1 MPKEKQLLYL
11 PTYNYSF
18 YKYNKNTN
26 HRKVKYLK
34 KKKKDLKR
42 ATLIEACINGQC
54 TVKQV
59 ANALGLSER
68 RVKQIKKEVKENGV
82 KSIQHGNRGRKPKN
96 TISNE
101 TKKKI
106 LELRSS
112 YQYELSNFKHFQEIL
127 KEREN
132 IDISYSALYNI
143 LHNAGIKSPK
153 KHRKSK
159 LHHRRKRKESEGMM
173 LQADG
178 TPFDWFGNGE
188 KYSLHGFVDDA
199 TGKITGLY
207 MCKNECLLGYLEVL
221 RQTLENYGIPISLY
235 PDKYSVFFPPK
246 KVDDHVTIE
255 EQLNGREKGITQ
267 FGRIVEELGITM
279 FPANSPQAKGR
290 IERLWETLQS
300 RLVTEFRIN
309 NITTMEQANTFLSNY
324 IDIYN
329 SKFAIEPLNKNN
341 VFLKLPK
348 KYNLDELLC
357 VKFERTIDNAGV
369 FSVNN
374 SKFQILDRSLPPK
387 TKITVYLSKKVGM
400 LAKINNKT
408 YDVQPLELISKG
420 LIDTNSLDYHQ
431 WLPDVVIELINEFYL
446 KDAKAS

>member
-1 MPKEKQLLYL
+1 MLKQE
-11 PTYNYSF
+11 
-18 YKYNKNTN
+18 
-26 HRKVKYLK
+26 
-34 KKKKDLKR
+34 DLKR
-42 ATLIEACINGQC
+42 ATLIEACIKGKC

-59 ANALGLSER
+59 ATALGLSER

-96 TISNE
+96 TISDK
-101 TKKKI
+101 TRRRI

-112 YQYELSNFKHFQEIL
+112 YEYEISNFKHFQELL

-143 LHNAGIKSPK
+143 LRNAGIKSPK

-159 LHHRRKRKESEGMM
+159 LHHRRKRKEAEGMM

-178 TPFDWFGNGE
+178 TPFDWFGSGE
-188 KYSLHGFVDDA
+188 NYSLHGFIDDA

-246 KVDDHVTIE
+246 KVNDHITIE

-279 FPANSPQAKGR
+279 FAASSPQAKGR

-309 NITTMEQANTFLSNY
+309 NITNIEQANEFLVEY
-324 IDIYN
+324 IVKYN
-329 SKFAIEPLNKNN
+329 SKFAVEPTNKNT

-357 VKFERTIDNAGV
+357 VRFERTIDNAGV
-369 FSVNN
+369 FSINN
-374 SKFQILDRSLPPK
+374 SKFQVLDKSLPPK
-387 TKITVYLSKKVGM
+387 TKVQIYLSQKIGM
-400 LAKINNKT
+400 RIKSNNKV
-408 YDVQPLELISKG
+408 YDVQPLELVSKDNVDNNP
-420 LIDTNSLDYHQ
+420 LEYHQ

>member
-1 MPKEKQLLYL
+1 MLKQ
-11 PTYNYSF
+11 
-18 YKYNKNTN
+18 
-26 HRKVKYLK
+26 
-34 KKKKDLKR
+34 KDLKR
-42 ATLIEACINGQC
+42 ATLIEACIKGQC

-59 ANALGLSER
+59 ATALGLSER

-96 TISNE
+96 TISDE
-101 TKKKI
+101 TRKRI

-112 YQYELSNFKHFQEIL
+112 YEYEISNFKHFQELL

-143 LHNAGIKSPK
+143 LRNAGIKSPK
-153 KHRKSK
+153 RHRKTK
-159 LHHRRKRKESEGMM
+159 LHHRRKRKECEGMM

-178 TPFDWFGNGE
+178 TPFDWFGNGQ

-246 KVDDHVTIE
+246 KVNDHITIE

-267 FGRIVEELGITM
+267 FGRIIEELGIEM
-279 FPANSPQAKGR
+279 FPASSPQAKGR

-300 RLVTEFRIN
+300 RLTTEFRIN
-309 NITTMEQANTFLSNY
+309 NIKTIDEANIFLISY
-324 IDIYN
+324 IEKYN
-329 SKFAIEPLNKNN
+329 SKFAIEASSKKS

-348 KYNLDELLC
+348 RYNLDELLC
-357 VKFERTIDNAGV
+357 VRFERSIDNAGV
-369 FSVNN
+369 FSINN
-374 SKFQILDRSLPPK
+374 SKFQIIDKSLPPK
-387 TKITVYLSKKVGM
+387 TKVQIYISQKIGM
-400 LAKINNKT
+400 RVKSNNKV
-408 YDVQPLELISKG
+408 YDVQPLKLVSKDK
-420 LIDTNSLDYHQ
+420 IDNNSLDYHQ
-431 WLPDVVIELINEFYL
+431 WLADVVIELINEYYL

>member
-1 MPKEKQLLYL
+1 MLKQEEI
-11 PTYNYSF
+11 
-18 YKYNKNTN
+18 
-26 HRKVKYLK
+26 
-34 KKKKDLKR
+34 KR
-42 ATLIEACINGQC
+42 ATLIEACIKGQC

-82 KSIQHGNRGRKPKN
+82 KSIPHGNRGRKPKN
-96 TISNE
+96 TISIE
-101 TKKKI
+101 TRKRI
-106 LELRSS
+106 LELKSS
-112 YQYELSNFKHFQEIL
+112 YEYEISNFKHFQELL

-159 LHHRRKRKESEGMM
+159 LHHRRKRKECEGMM

-178 TPFDWFGNGE
+178 TPFEWFGDNQ

-246 KVDDHVTIE
+246 KVDDHITIE
-255 EQLNGREKGITQ
+255 EQLNGRQKGITQ
-267 FGRIVEELGITM
+267 FGRIVEELGIQM

-300 RLVTEFRIN
+300 RLLTEFRIN
-309 NITTMEQANTFLSNY
+309 HIKTVDEANKFFVGY
-324 IDIYN
+324 IPKYN
-329 SKFAIEPLNKNN
+329 AKFAVKASSKK
-341 VFLKLPK
+341 VMFLKLPK
-348 KYNLDELLC
+348 RYDLDELLC
-357 VKFERTIDNAGV
+357 VRFERTIDNAGI
-369 FSVNN
+369 FSINN
-374 SKFQILDRSLPPK
+374 SKFQILDRNLPPK
-387 TKITVYLSKKVGM
+387 TKIQVYLSQKNGMRVKV
-400 LAKINNKT
+400 NNKI
-408 YDVQPLELISKG
+408 YDVQPLELISKDK
-420 LIDTNSLDYHQ
+420 IDNNSLDYHQ
-431 WLPDVVIELINEFYL
+431 WLPAVVLELIYEFYL

>member
-1 MPKEKQLLYL
+1 MLKQ
-11 PTYNYSF
+11 
-18 YKYNKNTN
+18 
-26 HRKVKYLK
+26 
-34 KKKKDLKR
+34 KDLKR
-42 ATLIEACINGQC
+42 ATLIEACIKGEC

-59 ANALGLSER
+59 AIALGLSER

-82 KSIQHGNRGRKPKN
+82 KSIQHGNRGRKHKN
-96 TISNE
+96 TISDE
-101 TKKKI
+101 TRKRI
-106 LELRSS
+106 LNLRSS
-112 YQYELSNFKHFQEIL
+112 YEYEISNFKHFQELL

-143 LHNAGIKSPK
+143 LRNAGIKSPK
-153 KHRKSK
+153 RHRKTK
-159 LHHRRKRKESEGMM
+159 LHHRRKRKECEGMM

-178 TPFDWFGNGE
+178 TPFDWFGNGQ

-246 KVDDHVTIE
+246 KVNDHITIE

-267 FGRIVEELGITM
+267 FGRIIEELGIEM
-279 FPANSPQAKGR
+279 FPASSPQAKGR

-300 RLVTEFRIN
+300 RLTTEFRIN
-309 NITTMEQANTFLSNY
+309 NIKTIDEANTFLITY
-324 IDIYN
+324 IEKYN
-329 SKFAIEPLNKNN
+329 SKFSIEASSKNN

-348 KYNLDELLC
+348 RYNLDELLC
-357 VKFERTIDNAGV
+357 VRFERTIDNAGV
-369 FSVNN
+369 FSINN
-374 SKFQILDRSLPPK
+374 SKFQIMDKSLPPK
-387 TKITVYLSKKVGM
+387 TKVQIYISQ
-400 LAKINNKT
+400 KIGIRVKSNNKV
-408 YDVQPLELISKG
+408 YDVQPLELISKDK
-420 LIDTNSLDYHQ
+420 IDNNSLDYHQ
-431 WLPDVVIELINEFYL
+431 WLADVVIELINEYYL

>member
-1 MPKEKQLLYL
+1 MLKQ
-11 PTYNYSF
+11 
-18 YKYNKNTN
+18 
-26 HRKVKYLK
+26 
-34 KKKKDLKR
+34 KDLKR

-59 ANALGLSER
+59 ATALGLSER

-96 TISNE
+96 TISDE
-101 TKKKI
+101 TRKTI
-106 LELRSS
+106 LNLRST
-112 YQYELSNFKHFQEIL
+112 YQYELSNFKHFQELL

-143 LHNAGIKSPK
+143 LHKAGFKSPK

-178 TPFDWFGNGE
+178 TPFDWFGTGE
-188 KYSLHGFVDDA
+188 KYSLHGFIDDA

-246 KVDDHVTIE
+246 KVNDHLTIE
-255 EQLNGREKGITQ
+255 EQLNGRQKGITQ
-267 FGRIVEELGITM
+267 FGRIVEELGIEM

-309 NITTMEQANTFLSNY
+309 NITSIEKANDFLLQY
-324 IDIYN
+324 INIYN
-329 SKFAIEPLNKNN
+329 SKFAIQASNSKS

-357 VKFERTIDNAGV
+357 VRFERTIDNAGV
-369 FSVNN
+369 FSIKN
-374 SKFQILDRSLPPK
+374 SKFQILDKNLPPK
-387 TKITVYLSKKVGM
+387 TKISVYLSKKVGM
-400 LAKINNKT
+400 FVKINNKV
-408 YDVQPLELISKG
+408 YDVLPLELISKDK
-420 LIDTNSLDYHQ
+420 IDTNSLDYHQ
-431 WLPDVVIELINEFYL
+431 WLPDVVINLINEFYL
-446 KDAKAS
+446 TDAKAS

>member
-1 MPKEKQLLYL
+1 MLKE
-11 PTYNYSF
+11 
-18 YKYNKNTN
+18 
-26 HRKVKYLK
+26 
-34 KKKKDLKR
+34 KDLKR
-42 ATLIEACINGQC
+42 ATLIEACIKGQC
-54 TVKQV
+54 TIKQV
-59 ANALGLSER
+59 ATALGLSER

-96 TISNE
+96 TIPDE
-101 TKKKI
+101 TRKKI
-106 LELRSS
+106 LELRNS
-112 YQYELSNFKHFQEIL
+112 YQYEMSNFKHFQELL

-143 LHNAGIKSPK
+143 LRNAGIKSPK

-159 LHHRRKRKESEGMM
+159 LHHRRKRKECEGMM

-188 KYSLHGFVDDA
+188 KYSLHGFIDDA

-221 RQTLENYGIPISLY
+221 RQTLENFGIPISLY

-267 FGRIVEELGITM
+267 FGRIVEELGIEM
-279 FPANSPQAKGR
+279 FPASSPQAKGR

-309 NITTMEQANTFLSNY
+309 NIKSIDEANKFLIDY
-324 IDIYN
+324 IKKYN
-329 SKFAIEPLNKNN
+329 SQFSVSPTNLKS

-348 KYNLDELLC
+348 RYNLDELLC

-369 FSVNN
+369 FSLNN
-374 SKFQILDRSLPPK
+374 SKFQIIDKSLPPK
-387 TKITVYLSKKVGM
+387 TKVQIYLSQKIGM
-400 LAKINNKT
+400 RVKANNKI
-408 YDVQPLELISKG
+408 YEVQPLELISKEK
-420 LIDTNSLDYHQ
+420 IDTNSLDYHK
-431 WLPDVVIELINEFYL
+431 WLADVVIELINEFYL
-446 KDAKAS
+446 KDAKALHVNIV

>member
-1 MPKEKQLLYL
+1 MLKQ
-11 PTYNYSF
+11 
-18 YKYNKNTN
+18 
-26 HRKVKYLK
+26 
-34 KKKKDLKR
+34 KDLKR
-42 ATLIEACINGQC
+42 ATLIEACINGKC

-59 ANALGLSER
+59 AIALGLSER

-101 TKKKI
+101 LKYKI
-106 LELRSS
+106 LDLRRS
-112 YQYELSNFKHFQEIL
+112 YEYELSNFKHFQELL

-153 KHRKSK
+153 KHRKCK
-159 LHHRRKRKESEGMM
+159 LHHRRKRKECEGMM

-178 TPFDWFGNGE
+178 TPFDWFGDGK

-207 MCKNECLLGYLEVL
+207 MCQNECLLGYLEVL

-235 PDKYSVFFPPK
+235 PDKYSVFFPQK
-246 KVDDHVTIE
+246 KVSDHITIE
-255 EQLNGREKGITQ
+255 EQLSGREKGITQ
-267 FGRIVEELGITM
+267 FGRIVEELGIEM

-300 RLVTEFRIN
+300 RLVTEFRIHKIN
-309 NITTMEQANTFLSNY
+309 NMNKANEFLKNY
-324 IDIYN
+324 IPKYN
-329 SKFAIEPLNKNN
+329 SKFSVKPINSQS

-348 KYNLDELLC
+348 RYDLDELLS
-357 VKFERTIDNAGV
+357 VRFERTIDNAGV
-369 FSVNN
+369 FSISN
-374 SKFQILDRSLPPK
+374 SKFQILDRNLPPK
-387 TKITVYLSKKVGM
+387 TKVQIYLSQKIGM
-400 LAKINNKT
+400 RVK
-408 YDVQPLELISKG
+408 DV
-420 LIDTNSLDYHQ
+420 
-431 WLPDVVIELINEFYL
+431 
-446 KDAKAS
+446 

>member
-1 MPKEKQLLYL
+1 MYKNRK
-11 PTYNYSF
+11 YS
-18 YKYNKNTN
+18 NN
-26 HRKVKYLK
+26 RKVEYLMLK
-34 KKKKDLKR
+34 QKDLKR

-59 ANALGLSER
+59 ATALGLSER

-96 TISNE
+96 TISDE
-101 TKKKI
+101 TRKRI

-112 YQYELSNFKHFQEIL
+112 YEYEISNFKHFQELL

-143 LHNAGIKSPK
+143 LRNTGIKSPK
-153 KHRKSK
+153 RHRKTK
-159 LHHRRKRKESEGMM
+159 LHHRRKRKECEGMM

-178 TPFDWFGNGE
+178 TPFDWFGDGQ
-188 KYSLHGFVDDA
+188 KYSLHGFIDDA

-221 RQTLENYGIPISLY
+221 RQTLENYGIPVSLY

-246 KVDDHVTIE
+246 KVNDHITIE

-267 FGRIVEELGITM
+267 FGRIVEELGIEM
-279 FPANSPQAKGR
+279 FPASSPQAKGR

-300 RLVTEFRIN
+300 RLTTEFRIN
-309 NITTMEQANTFLSNY
+309 KIKTIDEANIFLISY
-324 IDIYN
+324 IEKYN
-329 SKFAIEPLNKNN
+329 SKFAIEASSKKS

-348 KYNLDELLC
+348 RYNLDELLC
-357 VKFERTIDNAGV
+357 VRFERSIDNAGV
-369 FSVNN
+369 FSINN
-374 SKFQILDRSLPPK
+374 SKFQIIDKSLPPK
-387 TKITVYLSKKVGM
+387 TKVQIYISQKIGM
-400 LAKINNKT
+400 RVKSNNKV
-408 YDVQPLELISKG
+408 YDVQPLELVSKDK
-420 LIDTNSLDYHQ
+420 IDNNSLDYHQ
-431 WLPDVVIELINEFYL
+431 WLADVVIELINEYYL

>member
-1 MPKEKQLLYL
+1 MLKQ
-11 PTYNYSF
+11 
-18 YKYNKNTN
+18 
-26 HRKVKYLK
+26 
-34 KKKKDLKR
+34 KDLKR
-42 ATLIEACINGQC
+42 ATLIDACINGQC

-59 ANALGLSER
+59 ATALGLSER
-68 RVKQIKKEVKENGV
+68 RVKQIKKEVKQNGV

-96 TISNE
+96 TISDE

-112 YQYELSNFKHFQEIL
+112 YEYEVSNFKHFQELL

-143 LHNAGIKSPK
+143 LRNAGIKSPK
-153 KHRKSK
+153 KHRKTK
-159 LHHRRKRKESEGMM
+159 LHHRRKRKECEGMM

-178 TPFDWFGNGE
+178 TPFNWFGDG
-188 KYSLHGFVDDA
+188 KMYSLHGFIDDA

-246 KVDDHVTIE
+246 KVDDHITIE

-267 FGRIVEELGITM
+267 FGRIVEELGIDM
-279 FPANSPQAKGR
+279 FPASSAQAKGR

-309 NITTMEQANTFLSNY
+309 KIKNIDDANKFFVNY
-324 IDIYN
+324 ISKYN
-329 SKFAIEPLNKNN
+329 SKFAVEPANSKS
-341 VFLKLPK
+341 VFLRLPK
-348 KYNLDELLC
+348 RYNLDELLC
-357 VKFERTIDNAGV
+357 VKFERTIDNSGV
-369 FSVNN
+369 FSLNN
-374 SKFQILDRSLPPK
+374 SKFQLLDKSLPPK
-387 TKITVYLSKKVGM
+387 TKVQIYISQKIGM
-400 LAKINNKT
+400 RVKSHNKI
-408 YDVQPLELISKG
+408 YDVQPLELISKDS
-420 LIDTNSLDYHQ
+420 INNNSLNCHQ
-431 WLPDVVIELINEFYL
+431 WLPDVVIELINEYYL

>member
-1 MPKEKQLLYL
+1 MLKQ
-11 PTYNYSF
+11 
-18 YKYNKNTN
+18 
-26 HRKVKYLK
+26 
-34 KKKKDLKR
+34 KDLKR
-42 ATLIEACINGQC
+42 ATLIEACIKGQC

-59 ANALGLSER
+59 AIALGISER

-96 TISNE
+96 TIPDE
-101 TKKKI
+101 TRKRI

-112 YQYELSNFKHFQEIL
+112 YEYEISNFKHFQELL

-132 IDISYSALYNI
+132 ISISYSALYNI
-143 LHNAGIKSPK
+143 LRNAGIKSPK
-153 KHRKSK
+153 KHRKTK
-159 LHHRRKRKESEGMM
+159 LHHRRKRKECEGMM

-178 TPFDWFGNGE
+178 TPFEWFGDGE

-221 RQTLENYGIPISLY
+221 RQTIENYGIPISLY
-235 PDKYSVFFPPK
+235 PDKYSVFFPTK
-246 KVDDHVTIE
+246 KASDQLTIE

-267 FGRIVEELGITM
+267 FGRIVEELGIEM
-279 FPANSPQAKGR
+279 FPASSPQAKGR

-309 NITTMEQANTFLSNY
+309 KIKDIDSANKFLINY
-324 IDIYN
+324 IQKYN
-329 SKFAIEPLNKNN
+329 SKFAIEATSKEN

-348 KYNLDELLC
+348 RYNLDELLC
-357 VKFERTIDNAGV
+357 VRFERTIDNAGV
-369 FSVNN
+369 FSIKN
-374 SKFQILDRSLPPK
+374 SRFQIIDKHLPPK
-387 TKITVYLSKKVGM
+387 TKVQIYLSQKIGM
-400 LAKINNKT
+400 RVKSNNKT
-408 YDVQPLELISKG
+408 YDVQPLEIVSKDQ
-420 LIDTNSLDYHQ
+420 INNNSLDYHQ
-431 WLPDVVIELINEFYL
+431 WLADVVIELINEYYL

>member
-1 MPKEKQLLYL
+1 MLKQ
-11 PTYNYSF
+11 
-18 YKYNKNTN
+18 
-26 HRKVKYLK
+26 
-34 KKKKDLKR
+34 KDLKR
-42 ATLIEACINGQC
+42 ASLIEACIKGQC

-101 TKKKI
+101 TRKKI

-112 YQYELSNFKHFQEIL
+112 YEYEISNFKHFQELL

-143 LHNAGIKSPK
+143 LRNAGIKSPK

-159 LHHRRKRKESEGMM
+159 LHHRRKRKEAEGMM

-188 KYSLHGFVDDA
+188 RYSLHGFIDDA

-246 KVDDHVTIE
+246 KVDDHITLE

-279 FPANSPQAKGR
+279 FAASSPQAKGR

-309 NITTMEQANTFLSNY
+309 NITTIEQANEFLVAY
-324 IDIYN
+324 IVKYN
-329 SKFAIEPLNKNN
+329 SKFAVNSTSKNT

-348 KYNLDELLC
+348 RYNLDELLS
-357 VKFERTIDNAGV
+357 VRFERTIDNAGV
-369 FSVNN
+369 FSINN
-374 SKFQILDRSLPPK
+374 SKFQVIDKSLPPK
-387 TKITVYLSKKVGM
+387 TKVQIYLSHKIGM
-400 LAKINNKT
+400 RVKSNNKV
-408 YDVQPLELISKG
+408 YDVQPLELISK
-420 LIDTNSLDYHQ
+420 DKVDNNPLDYHQ

>member
-1 MPKEKQLLYL
+1 MLKEE
-11 PTYNYSF
+11 
-18 YKYNKNTN
+18 
-26 HRKVKYLK
+26 
-34 KKKKDLKR
+34 DLKR
-42 ATLIEACINGQC
+42 ATLIEACIKGKC

-59 ANALGLSER
+59 ATALGLSER

-96 TISNE
+96 AIPDD

-112 YQYELSNFKHFQEIL
+112 YQYELSNFKHFQELL

-143 LHNAGIKSPK
+143 LRNAGIKSPK

-159 LHHRRKRKESEGMM
+159 LHHRRKRKECEGMM

-188 KYSLHGFVDDA
+188 KYSLHGFIDDA

-221 RQTLENYGIPISLY
+221 RQTLENFGIPISLY

-267 FGRIVEELGITM
+267 FGRIVEELGIEM
-279 FPANSPQAKGR
+279 FPASSPQAKGR

-309 NITTMEQANTFLSNY
+309 NIKSIDEANKFLIDY
-324 IDIYN
+324 IKKYN
-329 SKFAIEPLNKNN
+329 SQFSVSPTNSKS

-348 KYNLDELLC
+348 RYNLDELLC

-369 FSVNN
+369 FSLNN
-374 SKFQILDRSLPPK
+374 SKFQIIDKSLPPK
-387 TKITVYLSKKVGM
+387 TKVQIYLSQKIGM
-400 LAKINNKT
+400 RVKANNKI
-408 YDVQPLELISKG
+408 YEVQPLELISKEK
-420 LIDTNSLDYHQ
+420 IDTNSLDYHK
-431 WLPDVVIELINEFYL
+431 WLADVVIELINEFYL
-446 KDAKAS
+446 KDAKALHVNIV

>member
-1 MPKEKQLLYL
+1 MLKQ
-11 PTYNYSF
+11 
-18 YKYNKNTN
+18 
-26 HRKVKYLK
+26 
-34 KKKKDLKR
+34 KDLKR
-42 ATLIEACINGQC
+42 ATLIEACIKGEC

-96 TISNE
+96 TISIE
-101 TKKKI
+101 TKRKI
-106 LELRSS
+106 LELRRS
-112 YQYELSNFKHFQEIL
+112 YEYELSNFKHFQELL

-159 LHHRRKRKESEGMM
+159 LHHRRKRKECEGMM

-188 KYSLHGFVDDA
+188 KYSLHGFIDDA

-246 KVDDHVTIE
+246 KVNDHITIE
-255 EQLNGREKGITQ
+255 EQLNGRQKGITQ
-267 FGRIVEELGITM
+267 FGRIVEELGISM

-290 IERLWETLQS
+290 VERLWETLQS

-309 NITTMEQANTFLSNY
+309 KISTIEQANIFLGDY
-324 IDIYN
+324 INKYN
-329 SKFAIEPLNKNN
+329 SKFAVEPMNKKSM
-341 VFLKLPK
+341 FLKLPK
-348 KYNLDELLC
+348 RYNLDELLC
-357 VKFERTIDNAGV
+357 VRFERTIDNAGV
-369 FSVNN
+369 FSFNN
-374 SKFQILDRSLPPK
+374 SKFQVLDRQLPPK
-387 TKITVYLSKKVGM
+387 TKVTIYLSQKIGM
-400 LAKINNKT
+400 VVKANNKT
-408 YDVQPLELISKG
+408 YDVQPLELLSKDS
-420 LIDTNSLDYHQ
+420 IEINSLDFHQ
-431 WLPDVVIELINEFYL
+431 YLPDVVIELINEFYL
-446 KDAKAS
+446 KDAKAF

>member
-1 MPKEKQLLYL
+1 M
-11 PTYNYSF
+11 
-18 YKYNKNTN
+18 YKYVKFKQT
-26 HRKVKYLK
+26 RKVEYLMLK
-34 KKKKDLKR
+34 QKDLKR
-42 ATLIEACINGQC
+42 ATLIEACIKGEC

-68 RVKQIKKEVKENGV
+68 RVKQIKREVKENGV

-96 TISNE
+96 TISDE
-101 TKKKI
+101 TRKRI

-112 YQYELSNFKHFQEIL
+112 YEYEISNFKHFQEL
-127 KEREN
+127 LNEREN

-143 LHNAGIKSPK
+143 LRNAGIKSPK
-153 KHRKSK
+153 KHRKTK
-159 LHHRRKRKESEGMM
+159 LHHMRKRKECEGMM

-178 TPFDWFGNGE
+178 TPFDWFGNGQ

-246 KVDDHVTIE
+246 KVDDHITIE
-255 EQLNGREKGITQ
+255 EQLSGRQKGITQ
-267 FGRIVEELGITM
+267 FGRIVEELGIEM
-279 FPANSPQAKGR
+279 FPASSPQAKGR

-309 NITTMEQANTFLSNY
+309 NIKTMDEANTFLIQY
-324 IDIYN
+324 IQKYN
-329 SKFAIEPLNKNN
+329 SKFAIKATSKKV

-348 KYNLDELLC
+348 RYNLDELLC
-357 VKFERTIDNAGV
+357 VRFERTIDNAGV
-369 FSVNN
+369 FSINN
-374 SKFQILDRSLPPK
+374 SKFQIMDKHLPPK
-387 TKITVYLSKKVGM
+387 TKVQIYLSQKIGM
-400 LAKINNKT
+400 RVKSNNKI
-408 YDVQPLELISKG
+408 YDVQPLELISKDK
-420 LIDTNSLDYHQ
+420 IDNNSLDYHQ
-431 WLPDVVIELINEFYL
+431 WLADVVIELINEYYL

>member
-1 MPKEKQLLYL
+1 MLKQEEI
-11 PTYNYSF
+11 
-18 YKYNKNTN
+18 
-26 HRKVKYLK
+26 
-34 KKKKDLKR
+34 KR

-59 ANALGLSER
+59 ADALGLSER
-68 RVKQIKKEVKENGV
+68 RVKQIKKEVKEHGV
-82 KSIQHGNRGRKPKN
+82 KSITHGNRGRKPRN
-96 TISNE
+96 TIPNE
-101 TKKKI
+101 TRNKI

-112 YQYELSNFKHFQEIL
+112 YEYEISNFKHFQELL

-143 LHNAGIKSPK
+143 LRNAGIKSPK

-159 LHHRRKRKESEGMM
+159 LHHRRKRKDSEGMM

-178 TPFDWFGNGE
+178 TPFEWFEDGQ
-188 KYSLHGFVDDA
+188 KYSLHGFIDDA

-279 FPANSPQAKGR
+279 FAASSPQAKGR

-300 RLVTEFRIN
+300 RLITEFRIN
-309 NITTMEQANTFLSNY
+309 HINSIEQANEFLIEY
-324 IDIYN
+324 IKIYN
-329 SKFAIEPLNKNN
+329 SKFAVEPSNKASM
-341 VFLKLPK
+341 FLKLPK

-357 VKFERTIDNAGV
+357 VKIERTIDNAGV
-369 FSVNN
+369 FSINN
-374 SKFQILDRSLPPK
+374 SKFQVLDKRLPPK
-387 TKITVYLSKKVGM
+387 TRITIYLSQKSGM
-400 LAKINNKT
+400 FVKAHNKR
-408 YDVQPLELISKG
+408 YDVQPLELISKDS
-420 LIDTNSLDYHQ
+420 IDNNSLDYHQ
-431 WLPDVVIELINEFYL
+431 WLPDVVIKLINEFYL

>member
-1 MPKEKQLLYL
+1 MLKQ
-11 PTYNYSF
+11 
-18 YKYNKNTN
+18 
-26 HRKVKYLK
+26 
-34 KKKKDLKR
+34 KDLKR

-59 ANALGLSER
+59 ATALGLSER

-96 TISNE
+96 TISDE
-101 TKKKI
+101 TRKRI

-112 YQYELSNFKHFQEIL
+112 YEYEISNFKHFQELL

-143 LHNAGIKSPK
+143 LRNAGIKSPK
-153 KHRKSK
+153 KHRKTK
-159 LHHRRKRKESEGMM
+159 LHHRRKRKECEGMM
-173 LQADG
+173 LQADA
-178 TPFDWFGNGE
+178 TPFDWFEDGQ

-246 KVDDHVTIE
+246 KVNDHITIE
-255 EQLNGREKGITQ
+255 EQLSGRKKGITQ
-267 FGRIVEELGITM
+267 FGRIVEELGIEM
-279 FPANSPQAKGR
+279 FPASSPQAKGR

-309 NITTMEQANTFLSNY
+309 NIKTIEEANIFLTSY
-324 IDIYN
+324 IKKYN
-329 SKFAIEPLNKNN
+329 SKFAIKATSKKN

-348 KYNLDELLC
+348 RYNLDELLC
-357 VKFERTIDNAGV
+357 VRFERTIDNAGV
-369 FSVNN
+369 FSIHN
-374 SKFQILDRSLPPK
+374 SKFQLIDKHLPPK
-387 TKITVYLSKKVGM
+387 TKVEIYLSEKIGM
-400 LAKINNKT
+400 RVKSNNKI
-408 YDVQPLELISKG
+408 YDVQPLELISKDK
-420 LIDTNSLDYHQ
+420 IDNKSLDYHK
-431 WLPDVVIELINEFYL
+431 WLADVVIVLINEYYL
-446 KDAKAS
+446 KDAKASY

>member
-1 MPKEKQLLYL
+1 MLKQKEI
-11 PTYNYSF
+11 
-18 YKYNKNTN
+18 
-26 HRKVKYLK
+26 
-34 KKKKDLKR
+34 KR
-42 ATLIEACINGQC
+42 ATLIEACINGDC

-68 RVKQIKKEVKENGV
+68 RVKQIKKEVKQHGV
-82 KSIQHGNRGRKPKN
+82 ESIQHGNRGRKPKN
-96 TISNE
+96 TIPIE
-101 TKKKI
+101 TRKKI

-178 TPFDWFGNGE
+178 TPFDWFGTGE
-188 KYSLHGFVDDA
+188 KYSLHGFIDDA

-309 NITTMEQANTFLSNY
+309 KIITMDEANAFLTNY
-324 IDIYN
+324 IKTYN
-329 SKFAIEPLNKNN
+329 SKFAVEPLNNN
-341 VFLKLPK
+341 NMFLKLPK

-357 VKFERTIDNAGV
+357 VKFERAIDNAGV

-387 TKITVYLSKKVGM
+387 TKITIYLSQKVGM
-400 LAKINNKT
+400 VVKANNKV
-408 YDVQPLELISKG
+408 YDVQPLELISKDS
-420 LIDTNSLDYHQ
+420 IDTNSLDYHQ
-431 WLPDVVIELINEFYL
+431 WLPDVVIDLINEFYL

>member
-1 MPKEKQLLYL
+1 MLKQEEI
-11 PTYNYSF
+11 
-18 YKYNKNTN
+18 
-26 HRKVKYLK
+26 
-34 KKKKDLKR
+34 KR

-59 ANALGLSER
+59 ADALGLSER

-82 KSIQHGNRGRKPKN
+82 KSITHGNRGRKPKN
-96 TISNE
+96 TIPND
-101 TKKKI
+101 TRKKI

-112 YQYELSNFKHFQEIL
+112 YEYELSNFKHFQELL
-127 KEREN
+127 KERED

-188 KYSLHGFVDDA
+188 KYSLHGFIDDA

-221 RQTLENYGIPISLY
+221 RQTLENFGIPISLY

-246 KVDDHVTIE
+246 KVNDHITIE

-267 FGRIVEELGITM
+267 FGRIVEELGISM
-279 FPANSPQAKGR
+279 FAANSPQAKGR
-290 IERLWETLQS
+290 VERLWETLQS

-309 NITTMEQANTFLSNY
+309 KIKTIEDANRFFPEY
-324 IDIYN
+324 IKKYN
-329 SKFAIEPLNKNN
+329 SKFAVDPINKKTM
-341 VFLKLPK
+341 FLKLPK

-357 VKFERTIDNAGV
+357 VRFERIIDNAGV
-369 FSVNN
+369 FSINN
-374 SKFQILDRSLPPK
+374 SKFQILDKRLPPK
-387 TKITVYLSKKVGM
+387 TKIQIYLSEKFGM
-400 LAKINNKT
+400 IVKSNNKV
-408 YDVQPLELISKG
+408 YDVQPLELISKDM
-420 LIDTNSLDYHQ
+420 IDNNSLDYHL
-431 WLPDVVIELINEFYL
+431 WLPNVVIELINEFYL
-446 KDAKAS
+446 RDAKAS

>member
-1 MPKEKQLLYL
+1 MLKQ
-11 PTYNYSF
+11 
-18 YKYNKNTN
+18 
-26 HRKVKYLK
+26 
-34 KKKKDLKR
+34 KDLKR
-42 ATLIEACINGQC
+42 ATLIEACIKGQC

-59 ANALGLSER
+59 ATALGLSER

-96 TISNE
+96 TISDE
-101 TKKKI
+101 TRKKI

-112 YQYELSNFKHFQEIL
+112 YEYEISNFKHFQELL

-143 LHNAGIKSPK
+143 LRNAGIKSPK

-178 TPFDWFGNGE
+178 TPFDWFGSGK
-188 KYSLHGFVDDA
+188 KYSLHGFIDDA

-246 KVDDHVTIE
+246 KVDDHITIE

-279 FPANSPQAKGR
+279 FAASSPQAKGR

-309 NITTMEQANTFLSNY
+309 NITTIEQANEFLVGY
-324 IDIYN
+324 IVKYN
-329 SKFAIEPLNKNN
+329 SKFAVKPTSKNT

-348 KYNLDELLC
+348 RYNLDELLS
-357 VKFERTIDNAGV
+357 VRFERTIDNAGV
-369 FSVNN
+369 FSINN
-374 SKFQILDRSLPPK
+374 SKFQVLDKSLPPK
-387 TKITVYLSKKVGM
+387 TKVQVYLSQKIGM
-400 LAKINNKT
+400 RVKSNNKV
-408 YDVQPLELISKG
+408 YDVQPLELVSK
-420 LIDTNSLDYHQ
+420 DKVDNNPLDYHQ
-431 WLPDVVIELINEFYL
+431 WLPDVVIDLINEFYL

>member
-1 MPKEKQLLYL
+1 MLKQ
-11 PTYNYSF
+11 
-18 YKYNKNTN
+18 
-26 HRKVKYLK
+26 
-34 KKKKDLKR
+34 KDLKR

-106 LELRSS
+106 LELRNS

-309 NITTMEQANTFLSNY
+309 NITNMEQANTFLSNY
-324 IDIYN
+324 INIYN

>member
-1 MPKEKQLLYL
+1 MLKQ
-11 PTYNYSF
+11 
-18 YKYNKNTN
+18 
-26 HRKVKYLK
+26 
-34 KKKKDLKR
+34 KDLKR

>member
-1 MPKEKQLLYL
+1 MLKQ
-11 PTYNYSF
+11 
-18 YKYNKNTN
+18 
-26 HRKVKYLK
+26 
-34 KKKKDLKR
+34 KDLKR
-42 ATLIEACINGQC
+42 ATLIEACIKGQC
-54 TVKQV
+54 TIKQV
-59 ANALGLSER
+59 ASALGLSER

-96 TISNE
+96 TISDE

-112 YQYELSNFKHFQEIL
+112 YEYEISNFKHFQELL

-143 LHNAGIKSPK
+143 LRNAGIKSPK

-178 TPFDWFGNGE
+178 TPFDWFGNGQ

-246 KVDDHVTIE
+246 KVNDHVTIE

-279 FPANSPQAKGR
+279 FAASSPQAKGR

-309 NITTMEQANTFLSNY
+309 KITNIDDANKFLLKY
-324 IDIYN
+324 IKSYN
-329 SKFAIEPLNKNN
+329 SKFAIEPKNKNS

-348 KYNLDELLC
+348 RYDLDELLC
-357 VKFERTIDNAGV
+357 VRFERTIDNAGV
-369 FSVNN
+369 FTIKN
-374 SKFQILDRSLPPK
+374 SKFQILDKRLPPK
-387 TKITVYLSKKVGM
+387 TKVQIYLSNKIGM
-400 LAKINNKT
+400 RVKSNNKT
-408 YDVQPLELISKG
+408 YDVQPLELISKD
-420 LIDTNSLDYHQ
+420 LIKTNSLNYDQ
-431 WLPDVVIELINEFYL
+431 CLPNVVIDLINQLYL

>member
-1 MPKEKQLLYL
+1 MLKQ
-11 PTYNYSF
+11 
-18 YKYNKNTN
+18 
-26 HRKVKYLK
+26 
-34 KKKKDLKR
+34 KDLKR
-42 ATLIEACINGQC
+42 ATLIEACIKGKC

-59 ANALGLSER
+59 ADALGLSER

-96 TISNE
+96 TISDE
-101 TKKKI
+101 TRKRI

-112 YQYELSNFKHFQEIL
+112 YEYEISNFKHFQELL

-143 LHNAGIKSPK
+143 LRNAGIKSPK
-153 KHRKSK
+153 KHHKTK
-159 LHHRRKRKESEGMM
+159 LHHRRKRKECEGMM

-178 TPFDWFGNGE
+178 TPFDWFGSGE
-188 KYSLHGFVDDA
+188 KYSLHGFIDDA
-199 TGKITGLY
+199 TGKVTGLY

-246 KVDDHVTIE
+246 KVNDHITIE

-267 FGRIVEELGITM
+267 FGRIVEDLGITM
-279 FPANSPQAKGR
+279 FAASSPQAKGR

-309 NITTMEQANTFLSNY
+309 KITSIEQANKFLITY
-324 IDIYN
+324 IVKYN
-329 SKFAIEPLNKNN
+329 SQFAIKPQNKQNM
-341 VFLKLPK
+341 FLKLPK
-348 KYNLDELLC
+348 RYNLDELLC
-357 VKFERTIDNAGV
+357 VRFERTIDNAGV
-369 FSVNN
+369 FSINN
-374 SKFQILDRSLPPK
+374 SKFQIMDKSLSPK
-387 TKITVYLSKKVGM
+387 TKIQVYLSKKIGM
-400 LAKINNKT
+400 RVKSNNKV
-408 YDVQPLELISKG
+408 YDVQPLEVISKDI
-420 LIDTNSLDYHQ
+420 IDNNSLDLHL
-431 WLPDVVIELINEFYL
+431 WLPDVVVDLINEYYL